1 MNDNIVAV
9 TPPDDVLQDGDRLL
23 LVDLTEQQM
32 AVLSKALNEIELFN
46 GIIFYMWRQGDD
58 PEWLLDKK
66 QKSKLIIFNADSNDH
81 ITVGYMAA
89 QPNSCYFG
97 TLKNLS
103 KANIY
108 AIYDVAQVVDI
119 LEKKLS

>member
-1 MNDNIVAV
+1 MNDNIIAV
-9 TPPDDVLQDGDRLL
+9 TPPDDVLQDCDRLL

-32 AVLSKALNEIELFN
+32 AVLSKALNEIKEFN
-46 GIIFYMWRQGDD
+46 GVIFYIWKNGDD
-58 PEWLLDKK
+58 VSWLLDKK
-66 QKSKLIIFNADSNDH
+66 QKSKLIIFNADSEDQL
-81 ITVGYMAA
+81 TVGYMAA
-89 QPNSCYFG
+89 QSNACYFG

-103 KANIY
+103 KANIH